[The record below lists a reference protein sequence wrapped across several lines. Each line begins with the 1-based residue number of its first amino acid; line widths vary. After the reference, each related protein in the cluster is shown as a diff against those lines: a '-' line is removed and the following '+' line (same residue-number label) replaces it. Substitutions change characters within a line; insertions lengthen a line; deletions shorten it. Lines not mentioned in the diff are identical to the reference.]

1 MLKRFNLEEIY
12 NNGLLENLLLSL
24 YKNHMLL
31 KNENNRK
38 GFIEFSNNYFLF
50 LAKIFAKTDIN
61 CAFTLL
67 KLPCPDD
74 YLELIHT
81 FSENFIYM
89 ETTEG
94 KKLVNYF
101 FLELMKLNYQ
111 NFSKEVLLG
120 FAINMVKNLTQFGK
134 NYNISVNDNIFDIK
148 NDAQSDSTKFNTIY
162 SAKVDNVIINEIYFF
177 LYKFFIFYLIFIFFN
192 IIKLNFLLFY
202 IEK

>member
-24 YKNHMLL
+24 YKNHIIL
-31 KNENNRK
+31 KNDNNRK

-89 ETTEG
+89 ETSEG

-101 FLELMKLNYQ
+101 FSELLKINYQ
-111 NFSKEVLLG
+111 NFSKEVLFG
-120 FAINMVKNLTQFGK
+120 FTINMIKNLTQFGK
-134 NYNISVNDNIFDIK
+134 NYGNIGVNDNIFDIK
-148 NDAQSDSTKFNTIY
+148 NEAQLDSTKFNTIQ
-162 SAKVDNVIINEIYFF
+162 SAKVDNVN
-177 LYKFFIFYLIFIFFN
+177 IFYLFI
-192 IIKLNFLLFY
+192 KS
-202 IEK
+202 